1 MLLLKLVTE
10 RRLSFESKNIIFKNF
25 FDINFRQLCYSA
37 KSRDNSVI
45 AKSISSQA
53 MCWFIS
59 SYK

>member
-37 KSRDNSVI
+37 KSREVLPQKI
-45 AKSISSQA
+45 LIQIFF
-53 MCWFIS
+53 MIILV
-59 SYK
+59 